1 MSDLPE
7 WVGFRPT
14 SLHVK
19 SCSGYSDDM
28 SVPLVR
34 KHTVPAFPASKT
46 APGPEIFPFEQD
58 IFLHKHKI
66 LYFDEEVAEL
76 TNNQERLKMT
86 QQMNIC
92 RTDITKVFIHVSL
105 FMPKMSTLHWYTIGL
120 SISEIY
126 LCLGLIS

>member
-34 KHTVPAFPASKT
+34 KHTVSAFPASKT

-76 TNNQERLKMT
+76 TNNQERL
-86 QQMNIC
+86 
-92 RTDITKVFIHVSL
+92 RSGF
-105 FMPKMSTLHWYTIGL
+105 STANQINFDLQL
-120 SISEIY
+120 SDLQSF
-126 LCLGLIS
+126 S